1 MKKVMAFGAF
11 DILHEG
17 HEYFLKEAK
26 KNGDYLVV
34 TLGRDKTIEK
44 LKKKKTA
51 NNEQKRMENLKKL
64 NLADKIILGSLKD
77 PYKCLSDE
85 KPDVICL
92 GYDQRFFVGSLGKEL
107 RKRSIKA
114 EVLRLS
120 PYFPERYKSS
130 LAGKTL

>member
-1 MKKVMAFGAF
+1 MKKAMAFGAF

-26 KNGDYLVV
+26 KKGDFLVV

-44 LKKKKTA
+44 LKKKKTI
-51 NNEQKRMENLKKL
+51 NNEQKRMQNLRKL
-64 NLADKIILGSLKD
+64 NIADKVILGSLKD

-107 RKRSIKA
+107 RKRKIMA
-114 EVLRLS
+114 EIVRI
-120 PYFPERYKSS
+120 PAYFPERYKSS
-130 LAGKTL
+130 LVSKTF